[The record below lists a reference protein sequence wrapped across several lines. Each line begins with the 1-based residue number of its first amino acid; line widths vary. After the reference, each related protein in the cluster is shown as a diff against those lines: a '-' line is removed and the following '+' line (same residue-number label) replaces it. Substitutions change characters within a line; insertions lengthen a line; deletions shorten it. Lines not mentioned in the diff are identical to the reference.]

1 VRSLAPEAAAGGTVS
16 YTLSVQ
22 PGTYLYHSGTQPQV
36 QVQMGLYGALIV
48 EAGTNQAYAGMAA
61 YSLDL
66 PLVYSEID
74 PALHAAV
81 ASGTYGTPAMTSTL
95 NYSPKYFLV
104 NGEAYTPGV
113 TLPIATGAAGTP
125 TLLRLLNAGL
135 DMHVPVLQGL
145 EMSIVAEDGKPYSYV
160 TPDGVPHLYGRS
172 AYSAPLAP
180 LKTMDAV
187 ITPAVDGDY
196 AIYDRRLSL
205 ANNTVA
211 PGGMLRVLRTGGT
224 IAPSANHPPIA
235 APDPA
240 AGSTLAVAPGQALV
254 INVLANDS
262 DPDPNDTVYL
272 IAVSNPSSAA
282 QPGTNN
288 VSITGTSITYTA
300 PVELTS
306 GGTDTFNY
314 VICDGP
320 SPCTGDRLLS
330 AGTVTVTVTP

>member
-1 VRSLAPEAAAGGTVS
+1 V
-16 YTLSVQ
+16 
-22 PGTYLYHSGTQPQV
+22 
-36 QVQMGLYGALIV
+36 
-48 EAGTNQAYAGMAA
+48 AYATVPPVTYTAEV
-61 YSLDL
+61 

-81 ASGTYGTPAMTSTL
+81 AAGTYGSAAMSSTL

-113 TLPIATGAAGTP
+113 TLPIATGAAGSP
-125 TLLRLLNAGL
+125 TLLRLINAGL
-135 DMHVPVLQGL
+135 ETHVPVLQGL
-145 EMSIVAEDGKPYSYV
+145 DMSLVAEDGKPYPYA
-160 TPDGVPHLYGRS
+160 RA

-224 IAPSANHPPIA
+224 ITPFANHPPVA

-262 DPDPNDTVYL
+262 DPDPSDSVYL
-272 IAVSNPSSAA
+272 VAVSNPSAAA

-288 VSITGTSITYTA
+288 VSITGTSVTYTA

-330 AGTVTVTVTP
+330 AGTVTITVTP